1 MDKKLS
7 ELKEKFIIY
16 YATNDIVH
24 IYAIPVDKKTMD
36 EFMKCDIPCK
46 DCLVQTMCLGGTD
59 SIGHLVIN
67 GGIKIQLCERMKE
80 FISKNKSLF
89 NRVTFRSVH

>member
-1 MDKKLS
+1 MNKKLS
-7 ELKEKFIIY
+7 DLKEKFIIY

-24 IYAIPVDKKTMD
+24 IYATPVDKITRD

-46 DCLVQTMCLGGTD
+46 DCLVQAMCLED
-59 SIGHLVIN
+59 QNNISHLVIN

-89 NRVTFRSVH
+89 NRVTLKGV